1 MQACRPHRG
10 AFRGDMFLLDS
21 KLKVEFLRFA
31 NVPETAELGVQQG
44 GELVSRASG
53 LPTNT

>member
-1 MQACRPHRG
+1 MQACRPHGG
-10 AFRGDMFLLDS
+10 AFRGDMFFLDS

-31 NVPETAELGVQQG
+31 TVELGILQG